1 MSAEELLEMTSSLWV
16 AITDP
21 GRVRNKIHEEFDAAK
36 TSEERGA
43 LLALFKATFD
53 ITESH
58 LAKNSPEKLAE
69 FQKARAQDYNLFLV
83 KECTV
88 GLDSPGGGDV
98 SVEMLRAATDRE
110 VAAGRMTEDHTLRKL
125 AVEGCVA
132 PHLTHAQLIE
142 KHAKLKE
149 EAAPA
154 AQTSPGNAALAYAF
168 GATLGKKLKDLF
180 RK

>member
-1 MSAEELLEMTSSLWV
+1 MGKRKAVDKWSAAMSVEELLEMTSSPLV

-21 GRVRNKIHEEFDAAK
+21 GGVRNKIHDEFDAA
-36 TSEERGA
+36 TSSEQRGV

-69 FQKARAQDYNLFLV
+69 FQKARAQDYSLFLV

-88 GLDSPGGGDV
+88 GLDSPGGGNV
-98 SVEMLRAATDRE
+98 SVEMMKAATDRE

-125 AVEGCVA
+125 AVEGCAA

-142 KHAKLKE
+142 KHAELK
-149 EAAPA
+149 AASAPM
-154 AQTSPGNAALAYAF
+154 PK
-168 GATLGKKLKDLF
+168 TLVQKVKGLF
-180 RK
+180 RR